1 MSPCPT
7 FRLALTL
14 SVAWAASQTSWAD
27 DHVVVSARADPAY
40 THRKFE
46 GAEVKRETYVIGEG
60 SYFGGI
66 TADRSLERMTIRQL
80 AQSLAPEL
88 ARQAYWPAK
97 DLATADL
104 LIVVHWGVT
113 TPHQS
118 MREAQDITTLSFDPR
133 NTPHADNAA
142 ADQLLKDPEPSHDTE
157 GMGDPSPTEVAGS
170 LRGWEVSPTFDLIKG
185 LSDEAARAYGEAS
198 NAQLLGYTKT
208 MRELDGKVFG
218 SAERDVL
225 HADLTTER
233 YLIVLV
239 AYDVRTRL
247 EPGQKRKPLWV
258 AHVNMRAAGSNFPIA
273 VNRMS
278 QVGAEFFGRT
288 TDKPTTQRAGIR
300 RGYATPG
307 ELIILGVDE
316 PKPAPAKK

>member
-1 MSPCPT
+1 MSPSAKL
-7 FRLALTL
+7 RLAL
-14 SVAWAASQTSWAD
+14 SVMAAVFRPAAAD

-40 THRKFE
+40 TQRKFE
-46 GAEVKRETYVIGEG
+46 GPEVKRETYVIGEG

-88 ARQAYWPAK
+88 ARQAFWPAK
-97 DLATADL
+97 DLASADL

-118 MREAQDITTLSFDPR
+118 MREAQDVTTLSFDPR
-133 NTPHADNAA
+133 NTPHVENAA

-157 GMGDPSPTEVAGS
+157 GLGDPPPNAVAGS
-170 LRGWEVSPTFDLIKG
+170 LAQWEISPTFDLIKG
-185 LSDEAARAYGEAS
+185 LSDEAAHAYGQAS

-208 MRELDGKVFG
+208 MRQLEGKVLG

-247 EPGQKRKPLWV
+247 EPGQKRRPLWV
-258 AHVNMRAAGSNFPIA
+258 AHVNMRAAGTNFPIA

-288 TDKPTTQRAGIR
+288 TDKPTTQRAGVR

-307 ELIILGVDE
+307 ELIILGVEE
-316 PKPAPAKK
+316 PAAKPAKK